1 MMAHPLPASPAPSR
15 GRHQWPGKAGSTA
28 AAWKCTTGR
37 VAFGS
42 FANRSTGFTMM
53 SMLFILV
60 ALAAMGVALA
70 SLSQRQQLGS
80 AGELAAAKAY
90 QASLAGLE
98 WGSFQILHP
107 NGQPACFAAKNITL
121 PDQLSDFT
129 VTVTC
134 TRTPGAGT
142 VNDGD
147 TQLAFYVLVAT
158 ACNIPAAGTCP
169 NGATTEPAYAE
180 RQLSRTLSK

>member
-1 MMAHPLPASPAPSR
+1 MTQR
-15 GRHQWPGKAGSTA
+15 
-28 AAWKCTTGR
+28 
-37 VAFGS
+37 
-42 FANRSTGFTMM
+42 GFTMM

-80 AGELAAAKAY
+80 AGELAASKAY
-90 QASLAGLE
+90 QAALAGLD
-98 WGSFQILHP
+98 WGSYQVLR
-107 NGQPACFAAKNITL
+107 NATAQPACFATKSFVL

-134 TRTPGAGT
+134 TRTPGAGV

-147 TQLAFYVLVAT
+147 TQLAFYTLVAT
-158 ACNIPAAGTCP
+158 ACNIPAAGGACP

-180 RQLSRTLSK
+180 RQLSRSLSK

>member
-1 MMAHPLPASPAPSR
+1 M
-15 GRHQWPGKAGSTA
+15 KAL
-28 AAWKCTTGR
+28 R
-37 VAFGS
+37 
-42 FANRSTGFTMM
+42 GFTMM

-60 ALAAMGVALA
+60 VLAALGIALA

-90 QASLAGLE
+90 QAALAGLE
-98 WGSFQILHP
+98 WGSFQILR
-107 NGQPACFAAKNITL
+107 NGAQPACFGTKSFAL

-134 TRTPGAGT
+134 ARTPNAGT
-142 VNDGD
+142 TTDGD
-147 TQLAFYVLVAT
+147 RVLAFYDIQAT
-158 ACNIPAAGTCP
+158 ACNITSAGTCP

-180 RQLSRTLSK
+180 RQLNRTLSSKTCLVGSASSC